1 MGRVFDGCSSLTS
14 LDLKNWK
21 TDTVTEL
28 GAMFRH
34 CYKLEIVEGL
44 PLWNTSAVTD
54 MTALFQGCSSLT
66 SLDLSNWDTSSVTC
80 MFALFDCCDA
90 LAALNL
96 NGWDTSSVTD
106 MGVMFE
112 SCSSLTGLDLSAFD
126 TSSVSNMSGMFYY
139 CSSLTSLDLSN
150 FDTSSVTN
158 MKAMFALCSS
168 LTSLDLS
175 SFDTKNV
182 TTFSGYGVGTTG
194 MFVGCS
200 NLETIYVS
208 EKWST
213 ASATGS
219 TSDIFNGCH
228 KLVGAVAY
236 EDGNNSIDYANYET
250 GYLTYK
256 AAPEATQSVM
266 AAAAPDGAEQIIAPA
281 GEEPG
286 NGSSADAVTEIE
298 PTTEETQEDTASAD
312 GKDEQTAEPPD
323 EGGSTAG
330 IILTLALPVVW
341 KGVLYGKTK

>member
-1 MGRVFDGCSSLTS
+1 MSGVFGDCSSLTS
-14 LDLKNWK
+14 LGLNSF
-21 TDTVTEL
+21 DTNSVTNMSL
-28 GAMFRH
+28 MFR
-34 CYKLEIVEGL
+34 
-44 PLWNTSAVTD
+44 
-54 MTALFQGCSSLT
+54 GCSSLT
-66 SLDLSNWDTSSVTC
+66 SLDLSSW
-80 MFALFDCCDA
+80 
-90 LAALNL
+90 
-96 NGWDTSSVTD
+96 
-106 MGVMFE
+106 
-112 SCSSLTGLDLSAFD
+112 
-126 TSSVSNMSGMFYY
+126 
-139 CSSLTSLDLSN
+139 
-150 FDTSSVTN
+150 DTSSVTN

-182 TTFSGYGVGTTG
+182 TAFSDYGVGVTG

-200 NLETIYVS
+200 NLGRIYVS
-208 EKWST
+208 ERWST

-256 AAPEATQSVM
+256 AAPGTTQSLM
-266 AAAAPDGAEQIIAPA
+266 DAELPTEAVPEITEPVTDPVSEEPENDTPA
-281 GEEPG
+281 GT
-286 NGSSADAVTEIE
+286 VTEVE

-330 IILTLALPVVW
+330 IILTLALPAAW